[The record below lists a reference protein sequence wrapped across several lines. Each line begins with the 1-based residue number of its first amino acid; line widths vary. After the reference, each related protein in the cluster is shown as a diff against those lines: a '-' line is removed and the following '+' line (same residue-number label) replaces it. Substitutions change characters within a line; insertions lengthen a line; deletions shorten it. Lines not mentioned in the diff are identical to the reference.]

1 MTTPNEPLPDSEVAA
16 FRELA
21 GKQPDGEWYTSFDE
35 HCLLIICE
43 GVVVA
48 EVPFAKERKESQ
60 AEIDRAD
67 FIATARNIADRLAAE
82 RQEQREQK
90 IVLEQIANGAFDLAE
105 ERKNQLAA
113 ANARI
118 AEQEETIKATDD
130 CMTGIGRTALRL
142 MDSFIKMR
150 AERDALRQ
158 RLADYE
164 AHYARE
170 AHTNELADYRVM
182 EQNWREREAEY
193 KKRLA
198 EAEAEIEKLNGKVR
212 ALTIENSYRRTIT

>member
-1 MTTPNEPLPDSEVAA
+1 MTTPNEPLTDSEIAA

-21 GKQPDGEWYTSFDE
+21 GKVPSGEWHMSFDE
-35 HCLLIICE
+35 HCLLVLCD

-48 EVPFAKERKESQ
+48 EVPFAEERTESQ
-60 AEIDRAD
+60 TEIDRAE
-67 FIATARNIADRLAAE
+67 FIAAARNIADRLAAE
-82 RQEQREQK
+82 LQELREQK

-118 AEQEETIKATDD
+118 AEITRDRDRCSAMEVFK
-130 CMTGIGRTALRL
+130 
-142 MDSFIKMR
+142 DSAAEQFE

-170 AHTNELADYRVM
+170 THTNELADYRTM
-182 EQNWREREAEY
+182 ESNWREREAEY